1 MKQTLNIFLL
11 GMTILMAALAHA
23 EKDTKAEQSDKVVL
37 QSTFVGDKEQPAVS
51 YFIPWQGLG
60 SPDKLYRNI
69 EGRNDKTLQVVDR
82 DVLLRSMTIYNEMK
96 LEQTSQILVNIK

>member
-1 MKQTLNIFLL
+1 MKRILNVSLCTVAILL
-11 GMTILMAALAHA
+11 AVSAQA
-23 EKDTKAEQSDKVVL
+23 EKSAGTEQSDKIVL

-96 LEQTSQILVNIK
+96 LEQTSQIQ